1 MSSLEKEKQ
10 DKIEK
15 TNGVK
20 DIIDAFTVQIQQF
33 K

>member
-1 MSSLEKEKQ
+1 MSSLEKEMQ

-20 DIIDAFTVQIQQF
+20 DIIDAINVQIN
-33 K
+33 